1 MDICPDILQLR
12 HQLET
17 TLFLKIPENEYLI
30 ILLDSI
36 DQLETDAYDC
46 QWLPK
51 FFPKNVKCIVSTLPD
66 HGDILS
72 NLKIIINYD
81 PLSIEN
87 TQNLLVLVVP
97 FEASTVDIVFNNWL
111 QMKQRSFIRQLMEV
125 RTEILPLFMKLIFD
139 IISTWHSYDSID
151 DQLKTLYHADD
162 CIRYL
167 FNQLQKKT

>member
-1 MDICPDILQLR
+1 TTCPSSTIRKTLLSISQQICKLYNLSMDICPDILQLR

-87 TQNLLVLVVP
+87 TQNLLVLVV
-97 FEASTVDIVFNNWL
+97 
-111 QMKQRSFIRQLMEV
+111 
-125 RTEILPLFMKLIFD
+125 
-139 IISTWHSYDSID
+139 
-151 DQLKTLYHADD
+151 
-162 CIRYL
+162 
-167 FNQLQKKT
+167 